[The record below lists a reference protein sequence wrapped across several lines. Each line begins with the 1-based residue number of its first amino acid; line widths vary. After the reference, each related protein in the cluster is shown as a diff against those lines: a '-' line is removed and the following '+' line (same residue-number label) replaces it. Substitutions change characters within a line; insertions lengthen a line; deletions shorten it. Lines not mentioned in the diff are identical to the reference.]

1 MSIHYSVCLDA
12 LFAGQPI
19 EPSIR
24 AVRAAG
30 YSRIEFWAWDQGK
43 DLALLKKACLK
54 NGIEVTAFC
63 TRQISLVD
71 PICRQDYIQ
80 GLKET
85 LKTAKY
91 LETPVIISQ
100 VGQDLGSDRTRQRQS
115 LVDGL
120 KACVSILE
128 AAQVTL
134 VIEPLN
140 TTVDHRGYFL
150 TSSDEAFDIVTEV
163 GSPYVKVLFDL
174 YHQQIMEGNLISRVT
189 QHLDKIGHIHA
200 AGVPG
205 RHELDQGEIN
215 YRSVFKAIET
225 CGYTGCIGLE
235 YFPSEDAEIN
245 LHKWLSGK
253 AD

>member
-1 MSIHYSVCLDA
+1 MSIHYSVCIDA
-12 LFAGQPI
+12 LFAGRLI

-30 YSRIEFWAWDQGK
+30 YDRIEFWSWEGK
-43 DLALLKKACLK
+43 DLALLKKTCLE
-54 NGIEVTAFC
+54 NGIGITAFC
-63 TRQISLVD
+63 TRQVSLVD
-71 PICRQDYIQ
+71 PTRRQEYIQ

-85 LKTAKY
+85 LETAKY

-100 VGQDLGSDRTRQRQS
+100 VGQDLGSDRTRQHQS

-120 KACVSILE
+120 KACVPYLE
-128 AAQVTL
+128 AAHITL

-140 TTVDHRGYFL
+140 TTVDHGGYFL
-150 TSSDEAFDIVTEV
+150 TSSDEAFDIIAEV
-163 GSPYVKVLFDL
+163 DSSFVKVLFDL

-189 QHLDKIGHIHA
+189 QNIDKIGHIHA

-225 CGYTGCIGLE
+225 CGYTGRIGLE
-235 YFPSEDAEIN
+235 YFPVEDTETG
-245 LHKWLSGK
+245 LRKWLTGM